1 MCPNTAEFSN
11 PHLARDEL
19 EAVILKTLKQGV
31 MMTAPQVARAIGAPT
46 STTRWRLCQMVGA
59 DIVRGDW
66 RRGFLFYSL
75 SENESATTQMK
86 SETKDSGV

>member
-1 MCPNTAEFSN
+1 MCRNTADANN

-19 EAVILKTLKQGV
+19 EAAILKTLEQGV
-31 MMTAPQVARAIGAPT
+31 LMTAPQVARAIGAPT
-46 STTRWRLCQMVGA
+46 STTRWRLCQMLGA

-75 SENESATTQMK
+75 SESQNPKEK
-86 SETKDSGV
+86 NHNGG